1 MALWSYFGDRRS
13 FRRAIKSDSNQN
25 VGRRLVNGQQN
36 HRGRSISETNDSV
49 LEDVE
54 EEIPSTEGTSPT
66 ESCVYHSL
74 PSYQG
79 SLHRHNTLFKRWMA
93 SRNRSVDES
102 SSTNSLNRRVELLNE
117 QPVAVHY
124 HRRPAQT
131 NSISDNNS
139 NNNTS
144 EMYSPNSRQRVR
156 HSSAPVSNLPLR
168 LDPHFINKNLID
180 VKEIVHQDGEENE
193 QEKDEDDH
201 SRLNLKDVWIPRRN
215 YVYRKVT
222 AAPNSHSKYLPKRFL
237 LFHSYMTS
245 RFFSDALSAGHVRT
259 YDIDNANGRQQR
271 PNSSRG
277 TFGLLVLS

>member
-13 FRRAIKSDSNQN
+13 FRRTIQSDSNQN

-36 HRGRSISETNDSV
+36 HRGRSVSETNDSV

-66 ESCVYHSL
+66 ESSVYHSL

-102 SSTNSLNRRVELLNE
+102 SSSIYLNRRGELLNE

-124 HRRPAQT
+124 HRRPAPTQT
-131 NSISDNNS
+131 SSTSNISNNNS
-139 NNNTS
+139 NNHSSNTS
-144 EMYSPNSRQRVR
+144 GMFSPSRRDRVR

-168 LDPHFINKNLID
+168 LDPNFIVKNLID
-180 VKEIVHQDGEENE
+180 VKEIVQQDDEENAS
-193 QEKDEDDH
+193 EKNEEDN
-201 SRLNLKDVWIPRRN
+201 SRLSGKDIWIPRRN

-222 AAPNSHSKYLPKRFL
+222 TPILNTRKNAFYC
-237 LFHSYMTS
+237 
-245 RFFSDALSAGHVRT
+245 FS
-259 YDIDNANGRQQR
+259 
-271 PNSSRG
+271 
-277 TFGLLVLS
+277 FK

>member
-13 FRRAIKSDSNQN
+13 FRRTIQSSDSNQN
-25 VGRRLVNGQQN
+25 ASRRFVNGQQPN
-36 HRGRSISETNDSV
+36 HRGRSISETSNDGV

-54 EEIPSTEGTSPT
+54 EEIPSTEGSSPT
-66 ESCVYHSL
+66 ESSVYHSL

-102 SSTNSLNRRVELLNE
+102 SSSHTLNRARGELSNE

-131 NSISDNNS
+131 INSTSNISS
-139 NNNTS
+139 NNNNSTTS
-144 EMYSPNSRQRVR
+144 STTTTTSSSGMYSPNNSRQRVR

-168 LDPHFINKNLID
+168 LDPHFIDKNLIE
-180 VKEIVHQDGEENE
+180 VKEIVQQDGEEKTSEELDNHGYFN
-193 QEKDEDDH
+193 KDI
-201 SRLNLKDVWIPRRN
+201 WIPRRN

-222 AAPNSHSKYLPKRFL
+222 AAPY
-237 LFHSYMTS
+237 T
-245 RFFSDALSAGHVRT
+245 T
-259 YDIDNANGRQQR
+259 
-271 PNSSRG
+271 
-277 TFGLLVLS
+277 